1 MLEPTAI
8 LLKGWLHLGAQA
20 ILHSIRVF
28 QIVSL
33 ILKLTI
39 LACLVF
45 KVEIHSDK
53 VWLLAKRQTTI
64 SFANTLMCKEKAQYN
79 NG

>member
-28 QIVSL
+28 QVVSL

-39 LACLVF
+39 LACEVF
-45 KVEIHSDK
+45 KVEIKSGN
-53 VWLLAKRQTTI
+53 V
-64 SFANTLMCKEKAQYN
+64 
-79 NG
+79 